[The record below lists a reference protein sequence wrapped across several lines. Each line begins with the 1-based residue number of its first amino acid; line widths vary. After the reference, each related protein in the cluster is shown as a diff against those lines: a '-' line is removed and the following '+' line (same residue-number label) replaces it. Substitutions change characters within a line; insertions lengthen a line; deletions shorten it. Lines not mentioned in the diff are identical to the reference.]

1 MDEARTVI
9 RRLERIESLKGAE
22 APAAELLAEVRQLLR
37 EGEAWLAVE
46 REQGDERSA
55 NGRPTDRRLP
65 TAGAAAALAG
75 CRTTL
80 AARGEVRPGKAESAS
95 L

>member
-9 RRLERIESLKGAE
+9 RRLERIESLRSGD

-46 REQGDERSA
+46 REGDV
-55 NGRPTDRRLP
+55 GRAGGREGGGAVGTDE
-65 TAGAAAALAG
+65 AAAALAG

-80 AARGEVRPGKAESAS
+80 AARKEVAPGSAELAS

>member
-9 RRLERIESLKGAE
+9 RRLERIESLRGGD

-46 REQGDERSA
+46 REGAGERGA
-55 NGRPTDRRLP
+55 DGRAVGPDRRMD
-65 TAGAAAALAG
+65 GAAAALEE
-75 CRTTL
+75 CRSTL
-80 AARGEVRPGKAESAS
+80 AAGEG
-95 L
+95 

>member
-1 MDEARTVI
+1 VDEARTVI
-9 RRLERIESLKGAE
+9 RRLERIESLRGAD

-46 REQGDERSA
+46 REEDAG
-55 NGRPTDRRLP
+55 GRPPARSLP
-65 TAGAAAALAG
+65 TEGAAAALAG
-75 CRTTL
+75 CRTSL
-80 AARGEVRPGKAESAS
+80 AAREEVRPGKAESAS